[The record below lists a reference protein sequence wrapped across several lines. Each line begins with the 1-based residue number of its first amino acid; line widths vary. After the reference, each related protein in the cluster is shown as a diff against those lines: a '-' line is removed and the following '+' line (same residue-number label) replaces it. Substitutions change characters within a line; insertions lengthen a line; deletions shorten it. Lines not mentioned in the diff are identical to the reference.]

1 MKQKSFLAKQ
11 NFLGKYTSHKGEK
24 MSNVL
29 STNEV
34 AKNKVPDLLKDTLA
48 VTGMIKD
55 GIIDFAVS
63 SNDVKASPLN
73 DGIPAMTEF

>member
-1 MKQKSFLAKQ
+1 
-11 NFLGKYTSHKGEK
+11 

-29 STNEV
+29 STNEM

-48 VTGMIKD
+48 ITGMIKD
-55 GIIDFAVS
+55 GIIDFAVLAS
-63 SNDVKASPLN
+63 DDVKASPLN

>member
-1 MKQKSFLAKQ
+1 
-11 NFLGKYTSHKGEK
+11 

-34 AKNKVPDLLKDTLA
+34 AKNKGLDLLKDTFA
-48 VTGMIKD
+48 VTEIIKE
-55 GIIDFAVS
+55 GIIDFAVLAS
-63 SNDVKASPLN
+63 DDVKASPLN

>member
-1 MKQKSFLAKQ
+1 
-11 NFLGKYTSHKGEK
+11 

-48 VTGMIKD
+48 VTGIIKD
-55 GIIDFAVS
+55 GIIDFAVLAS
-63 SNDVKASPLN
+63 DDVKASPLN
-73 DGIPAMTEF
+73 DGILEFFVMRSPSQAGG

>member
-1 MKQKSFLAKQ
+1 
-11 NFLGKYTSHKGEK
+11 

-48 VTGMIKD
+48 ITGIVRD
-55 GIIDFAVS
+55 
-63 SNDVKASPLN
+63 
-73 DGIPAMTEF
+73 

>member
-1 MKQKSFLAKQ
+1 
-11 NFLGKYTSHKGEK
+11 

-55 GIIDFAVS
+55 GIIDFAVLAS
-63 SNDVKASPLN
+63 DDVKASLLN
-73 DGIPAMTEF
+73 DGIPAMTEFQNSL

>member
-1 MKQKSFLAKQ
+1 
-11 NFLGKYTSHKGEK
+11 

-48 VTGMIKD
+48 VTRIIK
-55 GIIDFAVS
+55 GVMIDFAVLAS
-63 SNDVKASPLN
+63 DDVKASPLN

>member
-1 MKQKSFLAKQ
+1 
-11 NFLGKYTSHKGEK
+11 

-34 AKNKVPDLLKDTLA
+34 PKNKGLDLLKNTFD
-48 VTGMIKD
+48 VTGIIKD
-55 GIIDFAVS
+55 GMIDFAVLAS
-63 SNDVKASPLN
+63 DDVKASPLN

>member
-1 MKQKSFLAKQ
+1 
-11 NFLGKYTSHKGEK
+11 

-55 GIIDFAVS
+55 GIIDFAVLA
-63 SNDVKASPLN
+63 NDDVKASPLN
-73 DGIPAMTEF
+73 DGILEFFVMRSPSQAGG

>member
-1 MKQKSFLAKQ
+1 
-11 NFLGKYTSHKGEK
+11 

-29 STNEV
+29 ST
-34 AKNKVPDLLKDTLA
+34 KNKVHDLLKDTFA
-48 VTGMIKD
+48 VIGIIKD

-63 SNDVKASPLN
+63 SDDVKASPLN

>member
-1 MKQKSFLAKQ
+1 
-11 NFLGKYTSHKGEK
+11 

-29 STNEV
+29 STNEM

-55 GIIDFAVS
+55 GIIDFAVLAS
-63 SNDVKASPLN
+63 DDVKASPLN
-73 DGIPAMTEF
+73 DGIPAMTEFQISL

>member
-1 MKQKSFLAKQ
+1 
-11 NFLGKYTSHKGEK
+11 

-29 STNEV
+29 GTNEV

-48 VTGMIKD
+48 ITGMIKD
-55 GIIDFAVS
+55 GIIDFAVLAS
-63 SNDVKASPLN
+63 DDVKASPLN

>member
-1 MKQKSFLAKQ
+1 
-11 NFLGKYTSHKGEK
+11 

-34 AKNKVPDLLKDTLA
+34 AKNKVPDLLKDTFA
-48 VTGMIKD
+48 VTGIIKD

>member
-1 MKQKSFLAKQ
+1 
-11 NFLGKYTSHKGEK
+11 

-48 VTGMIKD
+48 VTGIIKD
-55 GIIDFAVS
+55 GIIDFAVLAS
-63 SNDVKASPLN
+63 DDVKASPLN
-73 DGIPAMTEF
+73 DGILEFFMMRSPSQAGG

>member
-1 MKQKSFLAKQ
+1 
-11 NFLGKYTSHKGEK
+11 

-29 STNEV
+29 STNEM

-55 GIIDFAVS
+55 GIIDFAVLAS
-63 SNDVKASPLN
+63 DDVKASPLN
-73 DGIPAMTEF
+73 DEIPAMTEF

>member
-1 MKQKSFLAKQ
+1 
-11 NFLGKYTSHKGEK
+11 

-34 AKNKVPDLLKDTLA
+34 AKNKVPNLLKNTLV
-48 VTGMIKD
+48 VTGIIKD
-55 GIIDFAVS
+55 GIIDFAVLAS
-63 SNDVKASPLN
+63 DDVKASPLN

>member
-1 MKQKSFLAKQ
+1 
-11 NFLGKYTSHKGEK
+11 

-34 AKNKVPDLLKDTLA
+34 AKNKVPNLLKNTLV
-48 VTGMIKD
+48 VTGIIKD

-73 DGIPAMTEF
+73 DGILEFFVMRSSGQAGG

>member
-1 MKQKSFLAKQ
+1 
-11 NFLGKYTSHKGEK
+11 

-55 GIIDFAVS
+55 GIIDFAVLAS
-63 SNDVKASPLN
+63 DDVKASPLN
-73 DGIPAMTEF
+73 DEIPAMTKF

>member
-1 MKQKSFLAKQ
+1 
-11 NFLGKYTSHKGEK
+11 

-34 AKNKVPDLLKDTLA
+34 AKNKVPNLLKNTLV
-48 VTGMIKD
+48 VTGIIKD

-73 DGIPAMTEF
+73 DGIPAMTEC

>member
-1 MKQKSFLAKQ
+1 
-11 NFLGKYTSHKGEK
+11 

-34 AKNKVPDLLKDTLA
+34 AKNKVPNLLKNTLA
-48 VTGMIKD
+48 VTEIIKE
-55 GIIDFAVS
+55 GIIDFAVLAS
-63 SNDVKASPLN
+63 DDVKASPLN

>member
-1 MKQKSFLAKQ
+1 
-11 NFLGKYTSHKGEK
+11 

-55 GIIDFAVS
+55 GIIDFAVLA
-63 SNDVKASPLN
+63 NDDVKASPLN

>member
-1 MKQKSFLAKQ
+1 
-11 NFLGKYTSHKGEK
+11 

-29 STNEV
+29 STNEK

-55 GIIDFAVS
+55 GIIDFAVLAS
-63 SNDVKASPLN
+63 DDVKASRLN